1 MSTPTFLSEIAWRG
15 LLHQRTGEQAFE
27 AHLAT
32 PGRVG
37 YCGFDPTADSLT
49 IGNLVP
55 IQLLV
60 HWQRAGHC
68 PVVLVGGGTGMI
80 GDPSGKDR
88 ERPLLTRE
96 QVDANVAGQRRV
108 FDRLLDFDRS
118 APNAARLVN
127 NADWLTKLG
136 FLEFLRDIGKHFSVN
151 AMVQKE
157 SVRERLHN
165 RDQGISYTEFSYML
179 LQAYD
184 YLHLHRSEQCSVQLA
199 GSDQFG
205 NIVAGIDLI
214 HRRLGHAAEAFGVTA
229 PLVTH
234 ADGRKIGKSEGSSV
248 WLTADRTSPYAFYQ
262 YWINVPD
269 TEVGPFLRLFSVLGR
284 EELEAVEAAH
294 HAAPHERSAQRCLA
308 RHMTERLHGESERHR
323 VEAAAE
329 ALFGRGDVRAL
340 DAATLTEIAAEVP
353 HTDDDRGLLAAPGIA
368 LVDVLPRTTLAA
380 SRREAREFLGA
391 GALFVN
397 GQRAAADRRLTQEDL
412 LPGGLILLRRGKRQW
427 HALRWIDGPGPAGEE

>member
-1 MSTPTFLSEIAWRG
+1 MTNASFLAEIAWRG

-27 AHLAT
+27 EHVAT

-49 IGNLVP
+49 IGNLIP

-60 HWQRAGHC
+60 HWQRAGHR
-68 PVVLVGGGTGMI
+68 PIVLVGGGTGMI

-96 QVDANVAGQRRV
+96 QVDANVAGQRRI
-108 FDRLLDFDRS
+108 FERLLDFEG
-118 APNAARLVN
+118 ANAATIVN
-127 NADWLTKLG
+127 NADWLSKLG
-136 FLEFLRDIGKHFSVN
+136 FLEFLRDVGKHFSVN

-184 YLHLHRSEQCSVQLA
+184 YLHLHQSAGCTVQMA

-214 HRRLGHAAEAFGVTA
+214 HRTLGHKADAFGATA

-234 ADGRKIGKSEGSSV
+234 ADGRKIGKSEGGSI
-248 WLTADRTSPYAFYQ
+248 WLTADRTSPYAFHQ
-262 YWINVPD
+262 YWVNVPD
-269 TEVGPFLRLFSVLGR
+269 AEVGTFLRLFSVLGR
-284 EELEAVEAAH
+284 KEIEALEAGQRESPQERAAQRALAAH
-294 HAAPHERSAQRCLA
+294 
-308 RHMTERLHGESERHR
+308 MTDRLHGPSERHR
-323 VEAAAE
+323 VEAAAD
-329 ALFGRGDVRAL
+329 ALFGRGDVRSL
-340 DAATLTEIAAEVP
+340 DASTLKEVAAEIPNSRHDLAQLAGEGVS
-353 HTDDDRGLLAAPGIA
+353 LLE
-368 LVDVLPRTTLAA
+368 LLPATSLAA

-391 GALFVN
+391 GAVSVN
-397 GQRAAADRRLTQEDL
+397 GERAPLDRRLTRDEL
-412 LPGGLILLRRGKRQW
+412 LPGDFLFLRRGKRLW
-427 HALRWIDGPGPAGEE
+427 HATQWSSVAETGP